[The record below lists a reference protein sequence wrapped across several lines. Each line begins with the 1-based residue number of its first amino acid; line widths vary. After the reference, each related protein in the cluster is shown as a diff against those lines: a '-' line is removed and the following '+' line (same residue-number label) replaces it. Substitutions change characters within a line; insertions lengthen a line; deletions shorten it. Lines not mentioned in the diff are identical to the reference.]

1 MCKTR
6 WLGAALGAMLAFAT
20 GPAAAQQEFG
30 KAVMTG
36 GATGTYI
43 QIGRDLAGLMA
54 QCGQTLD
61 VIESAGSL
69 ENFMAVRTRRNTQF
83 GIVQNDVL
91 EYLKTYSAND
101 PDVARAIYGVRIAFP
116 LYDEEVHLLGTSDID
131 SLADLAGKR
140 VAIGVEN
147 SGTFLTASL
156 VLDLTGAQPAER
168 RQIAPADALP
178 ALKAGDIDAFFY
190 VAGAPTALFAEGEI
204 DGEKFHLVPIADETL
219 QSVYDVAT
227 IPANTYPFQPEAVN
241 GIAVKALLM
250 TFDYN
255 PRGNSYQ
262 TQSCRTVSDLSN
274 LMLTRLPQLQE
285 SGHPKWKNVDLQDI
299 PPGWDI
305 GNCVNL
311 GLQPDYQLQ
320 CTAPLASPAAAPA
333 PAPDQPAESEANRAY
348 RQYICATLGC

>member
-6 WLGAALGAMLAFAT
+6 WLGAALGAILALAA
-20 GPAAAQQEFG
+20 GPATAQQEFG

-61 VIESAGSL
+61 VVESAGSL

-101 PDVARAIYGVRIAFP
+101 PDVARAIYNVRIAFP
-116 LYDEEVHLLGTSDID
+116 LYDEEVHLLARSDIG
-131 SLADLAGKR
+131 SVSDLAGKR

-168 RQIAPADALP
+168 RQISPADALP

-190 VAGAPTALFAEGEI
+190 VAGAPTALFAEGGI
-204 DGEKFHLVPIADETL
+204 DAERFHLVPITDETL
-219 QSVYDVAT
+219 KSVYDAAT

-250 TFDYN
+250 TFEYD

-262 TQSCRTVSDLSN
+262 QQSCKAVSDLSN

-305 GNCVNL
+305 GNCVNA
-311 GLQPDYQLQ
+311 GIQPDYQLQ
-320 CTAPLASPAAAPA
+320 CAAPLASTAPAAG
-333 PAPDQPAESEANRAY
+333 QPEESEANRAY
-348 RQYICATLGC
+348 REYICATIGC

>member
-1 MCKTR
+1 MGKTR
-6 WLGAALGAMLAFAT
+6 WLGAALGAIVALATAPAT
-20 GPAAAQQEFG
+20 AQDFG

-43 QIGRDLAGLMA
+43 KIGRDLAGLMA

-116 LYDEEVHLLGTSDID
+116 LYDEEVHLLARSDID
-131 SLADLAGKR
+131 SIADLAGKR

-156 VLDLTGAQPAER
+156 VLDLTGAKPAER

-204 DGEKFHLVPIADETL
+204 DGKQFHLVPIADETL
-219 QSVYDVAT
+219 KSVYDVAT
-227 IPANTYPFQPEAVN
+227 IPANTYPFQPEAVD

-250 TFDYN
+250 TYDYD
-255 PRGNSYQ
+255 PQGNSYQ
-262 TQSCRTVSDLSN
+262 RQSCKAVSDLSN

-305 GNCVNL
+305 GNCVNA
-311 GLQPDYQLQ
+311 GIQPGYELQ
-320 CTAPLASPAAAPA
+320 CTAPLAPATPA
-333 PAPDQPAESEANRAY
+333 QAGQPAQPAESEANRAY
-348 RQYICATLGC
+348 REYICSTLGC

>member
-1 MCKTR
+1 MGRTR
-6 WLGAALGAMLAFAT
+6 WLAAALGAVLALAS

-54 QCGQTLD
+54 QCGQTLE
-61 VIESAGSL
+61 VVESAGSL
-69 ENFMAVRTRRNTQF
+69 ENFMSVRTRRNTQF

-116 LYDEEVHLLGTSDID
+116 LYDEEVHLLATSDID
-131 SLADLAGKR
+131 SVADLAGKR
-140 VAIGVEN
+140 VAVGVEN

-156 VLDLTGAQPAER
+156 VLDLTGTKPAER
-168 RQIAPADALP
+168 RMISQIDALP
-178 ALKAGDIDAFFY
+178 ALKAGEIDAFFY
-190 VAGAPTALFAEGEI
+190 VAGAPTTLFAEGDI
-204 DGEKFHLVPIADETL
+204 DGERFHLVPITDDTL
-219 QSVYDVAT
+219 KSIYDSVT
-227 IPANTYPFQPEAVN
+227 IPANTYPFQPEAVD

-250 TFDYN
+250 TYEYD

-262 TQSCRTVSDLSN
+262 TQSCKAVSDLSH
-274 LMLTRLPQLQE
+274 LVLTRLPELKE
-285 SGHPKWKNVDLQDI
+285 SGHPKWKNVDLQAI

-305 GNCVNL
+305 GNCVNI
-311 GLQPDYQLQ
+311 GLQPDYKLQ
-320 CTAPLASPAAAPA
+320 CAAPLPASAAPA
-333 PAPDQPAESEANRAY
+333 QQPEESEANRAY
-348 RQYICATLGC
+348 RKYICDTLGC

>member
-1 MCKTR
+1 MSKTR
-6 WLGAALGAMLAFAT
+6 WLGMALGAVLALAT

-36 GATGTYI
+36 GASGTYI

-54 QCGQTLD
+54 QCGQTLN

-69 ENFMAVRTRRNTQF
+69 ENFMAVRQRSNTQF

-101 PDVARAIYGVRIAFP
+101 PDVARAIYNVRIAFP
-116 LYDEEVHLLGTSDID
+116 LYDEEVHLLATSDID

-156 VLDLTGAQPAER
+156 VLDLTGTEPAER
-168 RQIAPADALP
+168 RLISPADALP
-178 ALKAGDIDAFFY
+178 ALKAGEIDAFFY

-204 DGEKFHLVPIADETL
+204 DGERFQLVPITDQTL
-219 QSVYDVAT
+219 GSVYDTAT
-227 IPANTYPFQPEAVN
+227 IPANTYPFQPEAVE

-250 TFDYN
+250 TFEYD
-255 PRGNSYQ
+255 PRGNGYQ
-262 TQSCRTVSDLSN
+262 QQSCKAVSDLSH

-305 GNCVNL
+305 GNCVNQ

-320 CTAPLASPAAAPA
+320 CATPLATATAPEERPA
-333 PAPDQPAESEANRAY
+333 QPAESEANRAY
-348 RQYICATLGC
+348 REYICATLGC

>member
-1 MCKTR
+1 MRKTG
-6 WLGAALGAMLAFAT
+6 WLGPALGATLALAA
-20 GPAAAQQEFG
+20 GSAAAQQEFG

-43 QIGRDLAGLMA
+43 QIGRDMAGVMA
-54 QCGQTLD
+54 DCGQTLQ
-61 VIESAGSL
+61 VVESAGSL
-69 ENFMAVRTRRNTQF
+69 ENFMAVRTRGNTQF

-91 EYLKTYSAND
+91 EYLKTYSADD
-101 PDVARAIYGVRIAFP
+101 PAVARAIQGVRIAFP
-116 LYDEEVHLLGTSDID
+116 LYDEEVHLLARSDID

-156 VLDLTGAQPAER
+156 VLDLTGTQPAER
-168 RQIAPADALP
+168 RAIAPADALP

-190 VAGAPTALFAEGEI
+190 VAGAPTALFAEGGIEAPQ
-204 DGEKFHLVPIADETL
+204 FHLVPITDDTL
-219 QSVYDVAT
+219 KTVYDAVT
-227 IPANTYPFQPEAVN
+227 IPANTYPFQTEEVS

-250 TFDYN
+250 TFEYN
-255 PRGNSYQ
+255 PQGNSYQ
-262 TQSCRTVSDLSN
+262 RQSCKAVSDLSH
-274 LMLTRLPQLQE
+274 LILTRLPQLQD
-285 SGHPKWKNVDLQDI
+285 SGHPKWKSVDLQDI

-305 GNCVNL
+305 AGCVNA

-320 CTAPLASPAAAPA
+320 CTPPAASAP
-333 PAPDQPAESEANRAY
+333 PEESEANRAY

>member
-1 MCKTR
+1 MRKSR
-6 WLGAALGAMLAFAT
+6 WLGAALAVVLALGT
-20 GPAAAQQEFG
+20 VPAVAQEFG

-43 QIGRDLAGLMA
+43 QFGRDMARLMA
-54 QCGQTLD
+54 ECGQTLN
-61 VIESAGSL
+61 VVESAGSL
-69 ENFMAVRTRRNTQF
+69 ENFMAVRKRGNTQF

-101 PDVARAIYGVRIAFP
+101 PDVARAIFGVRIAFP
-116 LYDEEVHLLGTSDID
+116 LYDEEVHLLARSDIN
-131 SLADLAGKR
+131 SVADLSGKR

-156 VLDLTGAQPAER
+156 VLDLTGAEPAER
-168 RQIAPADALP
+168 RPIAPADALP
-178 ALKAGDIDAFFY
+178 ALKAGEIDAFFY
-190 VAGAPTALFAEGEI
+190 VAGAPTALFSEGNI
-204 DGEKFHLVPIADETL
+204 DGDRFHLVPITDETL
-219 QSVYDVAT
+219 SSVYDTAT

-250 TFDYN
+250 TFEYD
-255 PRGNSYQ
+255 PDGNSYQ
-262 TQSCRTVSDLSN
+262 RQSCKAVSDLSN
-274 LMLTRLPQLQE
+274 LILTRLPQLQKN
-285 SGHPKWKNVDLQDI
+285 GHPKWKNVDLQDI

-320 CTAPLASPAAAPA
+320 CTAPLATAVAEEPE
-333 PAPDQPAESEANRAY
+333 QPQESDANRAY
-348 RQYICATLGC
+348 REYICATLGC

>member
-6 WLGAALGAMLAFAT
+6 WLGAALGAMLTLTA
-20 GPAAAQQEFG
+20 GPAAAQEFG
-30 KAVMTG
+30 KTVMTG

-54 QCGQTLD
+54 QCGQTLN
-61 VIESAGSL
+61 VVESAGSL
-69 ENFMAVRTRRNTQF
+69 ENFMGVRTRRNTQF

-101 PDVARAIYGVRIAFP
+101 PDVARAIYNVRIAFP
-116 LYDEEVHLLGTSDID
+116 LYDEEVHLLARSDID
-131 SLADLAGKR
+131 SVADLAGKR

-168 RQIAPADALP
+168 RQISPADALP

-190 VAGAPTALFAEGEI
+190 VAGAPTALFAEGDI
-204 DGEKFHLVPIADETL
+204 DGERFHLVPIADDTL
-219 QSVYDVAT
+219 KSVYDEAT

-250 TFDYN
+250 TYEYD
-255 PRGNSYQ
+255 PRGNRYQ
-262 TQSCRTVSDLSN
+262 RQSCKAVSDLSH
-274 LMLTRLPQLQE
+274 LMLTQLPQLKE

-305 GNCVNL
+305 GNCVNA
-311 GLQPDYQLQ
+311 GIQPDYQLQ
-320 CTAPLASPAAAPA
+320 CAAPVA
-333 PAPDQPAESEANRAY
+333 STVANT
-348 RQYICATLGC
+348 ATLRTRPER

>member
-1 MCKTR
+1 MMCRTR
-6 WLGAALGAMLAFAT
+6 WLGLALGAVLAWAT

-54 QCGQTLD
+54 QCGQTLQ
-61 VIESAGSL
+61 VVESAGSL

-116 LYDEEVHLLGTSDID
+116 LYDEEVHLLARSDIA
-131 SLADLAGKR
+131 SVADLAGKR

-156 VLDLTGAQPAER
+156 VLDLTGAEPAER
-168 RQIAPADALP
+168 RQISPADALP
-178 ALKAGDIDAFFY
+178 ALKAGEIDAFFY
-190 VAGAPTALFAEGEI
+190 VAGAPTPLFAEGDI
-204 DGEKFHLVPIADETL
+204 DGEQFHLVPITDETL
-219 QSVYDVAT
+219 KSIYEAVT
-227 IPANTYPFQPEAVN
+227 IPANTYPFQPEAVS

-250 TFDYN
+250 TYDYD

-262 TQSCRTVSDLSN
+262 QQSCKAVSDLSH
-274 LMLTRLPQLQE
+274 LVLTRLSQLQE
-285 SGHPKWKNVDLQDI
+285 SGHPKWKSIDLQDI

-305 GNCVNL
+305 GNCVNA

-320 CTAPLASPAAAPA
+320 CAAPLATSAPAAE
-333 PAPDQPAESEANRAY
+333 PAESEANRAY
-348 RQYICATLGC
+348 REYICATLGC

>member
-1 MCKTR
+1 MRKTR
-6 WLGAALGAMLAFAT
+6 WLGAALGAMLALGA
-20 GPAAAQQEFG
+20 GPAAAQEFG

-43 QIGRDLAGLMA
+43 QFGRDMAGLMA
-54 QCGQTLD
+54 ECGQTLN
-61 VIESAGSL
+61 VVESAGSL
-69 ENFMAVRTRRNTQF
+69 ENFMAVRKRGNTQF

-116 LYDEEVHLLGTSDID
+116 LYDEEVHLLASSDIG

-156 VLDLTGAQPAER
+156 VLDLTGTQPAER
-168 RQIAPADALP
+168 RTIAPADALP

-190 VAGAPTALFAEGEI
+190 VAGAPTALFAEGNI
-204 DGEKFHLVPIADETL
+204 DGDRFRLVPITDETL
-219 QSVYDVAT
+219 GSIYAATT
-227 IPANTYPFQPEAVN
+227 IPANTYPFQPEAVS

-250 TFDYN
+250 TYEYD
-255 PRGNSYQ
+255 PDGNSYQ
-262 TQSCRTVSDLSN
+262 RQSCKAVSDLSN
-274 LMLTRLPQLQE
+274 LILTRLPQLQE
-285 SGHPKWKNVDLQDI
+285 HGHPKWKNVDLQDI

-305 GNCVNL
+305 ADCVNE
-311 GLQPDYQLQ
+311 GIQPGYELA
-320 CTAPLASPAAAPA
+320 CTAPLATAAPEETA
-333 PAPDQPAESEANRAY
+333 KPAQPGESDANRAY
-348 RQYICATLGC
+348 REYICATLGC

>member
-1 MCKTR
+1 MRKTG
-6 WLGAALGAMLAFAT
+6 WLGVALGAVLALAA

-69 ENFMAVRTRRNTQF
+69 ENFMAVRTRSNTQF

-101 PDVARAIYGVRIAFP
+101 PDVARAIYNVRIAFP
-116 LYDEEVHLLGTSDID
+116 LYDEEVHLLARSDID

-140 VAIGVEN
+140 VAVGVEN

-156 VLDLTGAQPAER
+156 VLDLTGTQVAER
-168 RQIAPADALP
+168 RQISPADALP
-178 ALKAGDIDAFFY
+178 ALKSGDIDAFFY
-190 VAGAPTALFAEGEI
+190 VAGAPTALFAEGGI
-204 DGEKFHLVPIADETL
+204 DGGQFHLVSITDDTL
-219 QSVYDVAT
+219 KSVYDAAT

-250 TFDYN
+250 TYEYN

-262 TQSCRTVSDLSN
+262 RQSCKAVSDLAN
-274 LMLTRLPQLQE
+274 LTLTRLPQLQK

-305 GNCVNL
+305 GGCVNA
-311 GLQPDYQLQ
+311 GLQPTYQLQ
-320 CTAPLASPAAAPA
+320 CTAPLASSAAEKPQEAE
-333 PAPDQPAESEANRAY
+333 ESEANRAY
-348 RQYICATLGC
+348 REYICATIGC

>member
-1 MCKTR
+1 MGKTR
-6 WLGAALGAMLAFAT
+6 WLGPGLAAALALALAPGA
-20 GPAAAQQEFG
+20 GPAAAQEFG

-43 QIGRDLAGLMA
+43 QIGRDLSGLMA

-61 VIESAGSL
+61 VVETAGSL
-69 ENFMAVRTRRNTQF
+69 ENFMAVRQRRNTQF

-116 LYDEEVHLLGTSDID
+116 LYDEEVHLLATSDID
-131 SLADLAGKR
+131 SVADLAGKR

-156 VLDLTGAQPAER
+156 VLDLTGTEPAER
-168 RQIAPADALP
+168 RLIAPADALP

-190 VAGAPTALFAEGEI
+190 VAGAPTALFAEGDI
-204 DGEKFHLVPIADETL
+204 DGERFGLVPIADDTL
-219 QSVYDVAT
+219 SSVYAEAT
-227 IPANTYPFQPEAVN
+227 IPANTYPFQPEPVE

-250 TFDYN
+250 TFDYE

-262 TQSCRTVSDLSN
+262 QQSCRAVSDLSH
-274 LMLTRLPQLQE
+274 LMLTRLPELQE
-285 SGHPKWKNVDLQDI
+285 NGHPKWKNVDLQDI

-305 GNCVNL
+305 GNCVNE
-311 GLQPDYQLQ
+311 GLQPGYEIQ
-320 CTAPLASPAAAPA
+320 CTAPLASAAPEEA
-333 PAPDQPAESEANRAY
+333 PEPVESEANRAY
-348 RQYICATLGC
+348 REYICASIGC

>member
-1 MCKTR
+1 MWKTR
-6 WLGAALGAMLAFAT
+6 WLGAALAAMLAVAT

-43 QIGRDLAGLMA
+43 QIGRDLAGLVA
-54 QCGQTLD
+54 ECGQTLN

-69 ENFMAVRTRRNTQF
+69 ENFMAVRTRSNTQF

-91 EYLKTYSAND
+91 EYLKTYSADD
-101 PDVARAIYGVRIAFP
+101 PGVARAIQGVRIAFP
-116 LYDEEVHLLGTSDID
+116 LYDEEVHLLARSAIGSV
-131 SLADLAGKR
+131 ADLAGKR

-156 VLDLTGAQPAER
+156 VLDLTGTQPAER
-168 RQIAPADALP
+168 RKIAPADALP

-190 VAGAPTALFAEGEI
+190 VAGAPTALFAEGDI
-204 DGEKFHLVPIADETL
+204 DGEAFHLVPITDDTL
-219 QSVYDVAT
+219 KSVYDPVT
-227 IPANTYPFQPEAVN
+227 IPANTYPFQPEDVS

-250 TFDYN
+250 TFEYR
-255 PRGNSYQ
+255 PQGNSYQ
-262 TQSCRTVSDLSN
+262 RQSCKAVSDLSH
-274 LMLTRLPQLQE
+274 LILTRLPDLQQ

-305 GNCVNL
+305 GGCVNA

-320 CTAPLASPAAAPA
+320 CTSPVTAAAPE
-333 PAPDQPAESEANRAY
+333 ESEANRAY
-348 RQYICATLGC
+348 RQYICDTLGC

>member
-1 MCKTR
+1 MMRRTG
-6 WLGAALGAMLAFAT
+6 WLGLALGAMVALLS

-43 QIGRDLAGLMA
+43 QIGRDLAGLMSA
-54 QCGQTLD
+54 CGQTLN
-61 VIESAGSL
+61 VVESAGSL

-91 EYLKTYSAND
+91 EDLKTYSADD

-116 LYDEEVHLLGTSDID
+116 LYDEEVHLLAKSDIE
-131 SLADLAGKR
+131 SVADLAGKR

-156 VLDLTGAQPAER
+156 VLDLTETEPAER

-178 ALKAGDIDAFFY
+178 KLKAGEIDAFFY

-204 DGEKFHLVPIADETL
+204 DGEQFHLVPIEDETL
-219 QSVYDVAT
+219 KSIYDAVT
-227 IPANTYPFQPEAVN
+227 IPANTYPFQPEAVS

-255 PRGNSYQ
+255 PRGNRYQ
-262 TQSCRTVSDLSN
+262 SQSCKAVSDLSH
-274 LMLTRLPQLQE
+274 LILTRLPQLQE

-299 PPGWDI
+299 PQGWDI
-305 GNCVNL
+305 GNCVNE
-311 GLQPDYQLQ
+311 GLRPDYQLE
-320 CTAPLASPAAAPA
+320 CAAPVANTDAAPA
-333 PAPDQPAESEANRAY
+333 PAATPGESEANRAY
-348 RQYICATLGC
+348 REYICATLGC

>member
-1 MCKTR
+1 MIRTR
-6 WLGAALGAMLAFAT
+6 VLHAALVAMLALVT
-20 GPAAAQQEFG
+20 GPAAAQQEFE

-54 QCGQTLD
+54 QCGQTLN

-69 ENFMAVRTRRNTQF
+69 ENFMGVRKRSNTQF

-116 LYDEEVHLLGTSDID
+116 LYDEEVHLLARSDVN
-131 SLADLAGKR
+131 SVADLAGKR

-156 VLDLTGAQPAER
+156 VLDLTGAEPAER
-168 RQIAPADALP
+168 RHIAPADALP

-190 VAGAPTALFAEGEI
+190 VAGAPAALFAEGDI
-204 DGEKFHLVPIADETL
+204 DGAQFHLVPITDQTL
-219 QSVYDVAT
+219 ESIYDPAT

-250 TFDYN
+250 TFEYN
-255 PRGNSYQ
+255 PEGNSYQ
-262 TQSCRTVSDLSN
+262 RQSCKAVSDLSH
-274 LMLTRLPQLQE
+274 LILTRLPQLQQ
-285 SGHPKWKNVDLQDI
+285 SGHPKWKDVDLQDI

-305 GNCVNL
+305 GSCVNT
-311 GLQPDYQLQ
+311 GLQPDYQLE
-320 CTAPLASPAAAPA
+320 CTAPVPA
-333 PAPDQPAESEANRAY
+333 PASEEVVPEESEANRAY
-348 RQYICATLGC
+348 REYICATIGC